1 MANLSTVQA
10 DIDVM
15 VTDYNAQNYFDT
27 AAEAATVAKLV
38 LPVESALEDIECD
51 LNTTEVADFL
61 AGFVY
66 GFTGNNWQSYFET
79 CFKDTPAFEA
89 DVCTAVNDFAT
100 KENQKIIQGLAII
113 KNDFSELNQFLAACP
128 NAAADIAT
136 TENWATYW
144 AS

>member
-1 MANLSTVQA
+1 MLTGLA
-10 DIDVM
+10 DL
-15 VTDYNAQNYFDT
+15 
-27 AAEAATVAKLV
+27 ATIAV
-38 LPVESALEDIECD
+38 PVRDIECN

-89 DVCTAVNDFAT
+89 DVCTAINDFAT
-100 KENQKIIQGLAII
+100 KDNHKIIQGIGIL
-113 KNDFSELNQFLAACP
+113 KNDFPELNQYLAACP

-136 TENWATYW
+136 TEGWATYW